1 MNRRLLYCVV
11 AFAFAKGA
19 WAVPAVS
26 GDGACGIRAVDNES
40 FLTCEGDRAP
50 DPVGETGN
58 PSGDQPDRSPVV
70 TLSCRYLEAPARRTG
85 EAPPGEVVL
94 QCRPIEA
101 SRLAAARP

>member
-1 MNRRLLYCVV
+1 MDRRLLFYVV
-11 AFAFAKGA
+11 ALAFAEGA

-50 DPVGETGN
+50 EPVGETGN
-58 PSGDQPDRSPVV
+58 PSRDEPDRSPVV

-85 EAPPGEVVL
+85 EAPHAEVVL
-94 QCRPIEA
+94 QCRPVEA